1 MGLGPCPPSSAST
14 RGESTKSLSLPERD
28 VVPHVLMRRSEVAAV
43 QRHVRVRHGDAVEVQ
58 EGRLDDLHLVLARFR
73 ARRGLG
79 GESRIQP
86 LCQVQTELDEIS
98 NTEIARPFP

>member
-1 MGLGPCPPSSAST
+1 MGLGPCPPSSASI
-14 RGESTKSLSLPERD
+14 RGESTKSLSLSQRD

-43 QRHVRVRHGDAVEVQ
+43 QRHVRVRRGGAVEVQ

-79 GESRIQP
+79 VLQHRLSSQMP
-86 LCQVQTELDEIS
+86 AS
-98 NTEIARPFP
+98 